1 MPAVSGSNGL
11 VSSSFFQMPTQT
23 NEEMSTKELSL
34 KLILMSAL
42 RTIFFKRT
50 VESETSAT
58 HNNHHVTA
66 GDGASRSRWSNG
78 RLGRL
83 ARAMASR
90 QPGRWAR
97 AMPRGMA
104 RAMARRMARGM
115 APGNADDF
123 CVRFFLDNVSANFA
137 IPDWLPAFFRQLRTA
152 PQGPW
157 QPPWRTR

>member
-1 MPAVSGSNGL
+1 MLSPHWRLRAPFDLLPS
-11 VSSSFFQMPTQT
+11 
-23 NEEMSTKELSL
+23 LSL

-50 VESETSAT
+50 MESETSAT

-78 RLGRL
+78 WLGRL

-123 CVRFFLDNVSANFA
+123 CVRLFLDNVSANFA
-137 IPDWLPAFFRQLRTA
+137 KKIVRKNCTQNCTQNCPRNCPHHSEKLSAGLR
-152 PQGPW
+152 
-157 QPPWRTR
+157 

>member
-1 MPAVSGSNGL
+1 
-11 VSSSFFQMPTQT
+11 
-23 NEEMSTKELSL
+23 
-34 KLILMSAL
+34 MSAL

-50 VESETSAT
+50 MESETSAT

-66 GDGASRSRWSNG
+66 GDGASRSRWSSG
-78 RLGRL
+78 WLGRL

-90 QPGRWAR
+90 QRGRWAR

-123 CVRFFLDNVSANFA
+123 CVRLFLDNVSANFA
-137 IPDWLPAFFRQLRTA
+137 KKNRPQKLYAKLYAKLSAKLSAPLGKIVCGYPLRRWEKLSA
-152 PQGPW
+152 GL
-157 QPPWRTR
+157 R

>member
-1 MPAVSGSNGL
+1 M
-11 VSSSFFQMPTQT
+11 
-23 NEEMSTKELSL
+23 
-34 KLILMSAL
+34 
-42 RTIFFKRT
+42 
-50 VESETSAT
+50 ESETSAT

-78 RLGRL
+78 WLGRL

-123 CVRFFLDNVSANFA
+123 CERVFLDNVSANFA
-137 IPDWLPAFFRQLRTA
+137 KKKSSAKNVRKIVRKIVREIVRTA
-152 PQGPW
+152 RKNCLRVSAETLGEIVRGSPLRRSCGDLEAQAQGCPNGT
-157 QPPWRTR
+157 QAPTART